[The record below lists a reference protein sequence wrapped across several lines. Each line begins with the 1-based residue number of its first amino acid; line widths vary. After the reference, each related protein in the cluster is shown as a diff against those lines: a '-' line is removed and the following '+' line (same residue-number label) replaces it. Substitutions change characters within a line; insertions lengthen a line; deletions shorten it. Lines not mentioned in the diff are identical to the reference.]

1 MNFVYKSV
9 FIFITLWLCLYLNC
23 SIIHPVVSKKSVN
36 SDLTTSGVQPKEN
49 YNQSTVEKIEKKR
62 FIDLA
67 HYQSDSTIQ
76 PAISPQIRSELLM
89 PGDQLEITL
98 YEKLP
103 VSQEKRIEIKR
114 IDDNGSI
121 FIYPL
126 GNLKIAY
133 LTLLQARELIEQNMK
148 PFIITPF
155 CEITLIK
162 KEYEPHVFVFGEA
175 MKLGSFPIKSGDRL
189 LDVLSLAGGT
199 TQDAFTSS
207 IKLVRL
213 NGDSVI
219 VMSVDLGS
227 IVKHGHLERN
237 LIMQDQDIIY
247 IPKNMIYS
255 ITDVLAKLG
264 SVLPWYYFSKN
275 F

>member
-1 MNFVYKSV
+1 MNFIYNTV
-9 FIFITLWLCLYLNC
+9 FILITTFLCFYLNC
-23 SIIHPVVSKKSVN
+23 TVFRPVVSKKNESSSQTLSV
-36 SDLTTSGVQPKEN
+36 VQSKEN
-49 YNQSTVEKIEKKR
+49 QSAVEKIAKKR

-67 HYQSDSTIQ
+67 LYQGDSTTQ
-76 PAISPQIRSELLM
+76 PSITPKKRSELLM

-103 VSQEKRIEIKR
+103 VSQEKRIEMKR

-126 GNLKIAY
+126 GNQNIAG
-133 LTLLQARELIEQNMK
+133 LTLLEARELIEQSMK

-155 CEITLIK
+155 CEITIIK

-175 MKLGSFPIKSGDRL
+175 MKPGSFPIKSGDRL
-189 LDVLSLAGGT
+189 LDVLSLTGGT
-199 TQDAFTSS
+199 TQNAFKSS

-213 NGDSVI
+213 HGDSVI

-227 IVKHGHLERN
+227 IVKHGHIESN
-237 LIMQDQDIIY
+237 IVMQDQDILY
-247 IPKNMIYS
+247 IPKNMLYS